1 MHENGGVKLA
11 SMRVAGRPLRKTE
24 VLGLLIFVLMAAVML
39 AVGAGLFYDWLA
51 EPGSAPVG
59 TPVELGP
66 ISEILSAAGAVPAP
80 GRPPAGCRAPS
91 TRTAPCGWRAGW
103 PR

>member
-1 MHENGGVKLA
+1 
-11 SMRVAGRPLRKTE
+11 MRVAGRPLRKTE

-66 ISEILSAAGAVPAP
+66 ISEILSAAGAVPAVAIVV
-80 GRPPAGCRAPS
+80 GVEVVGGLSLIALYMLSRVRRGA
-91 TRTAPCGWRAGW
+91 
-103 PR
+103 